1 MTTFDIKSYL
11 TENDPTMVL
20 RELTLYRSL
29 LRAIG
34 TKGRAVYQ
42 RLRSDEAVVR
52 VEHAPEM
59 SEADAKAFFAERF
72 AEWYRLHANTI
83 VWSKNTALVGGIRV
97 FIDDDLIDCSFARC
111 KHIILQ

>member
-1 MTTFDIKSYL
+1 MTTFDIKPYIAES
-11 TENDPTMVL
+11 DPVMVL

-34 TKGRAVYQ
+34 SKGRAVYQ
-42 RLRSDEAVVR
+42 RLRSNEATVR

-72 AEWYRLHANTI
+72 AEWYRLHADTI
-83 VWSKNTALVGGIRV
+83 VWSKNIALVGGIRV
-97 FIDDDLIDCSFARC
+97 FVDDDLIDCSFARC
-111 KHIILQ
+111 ERALVS